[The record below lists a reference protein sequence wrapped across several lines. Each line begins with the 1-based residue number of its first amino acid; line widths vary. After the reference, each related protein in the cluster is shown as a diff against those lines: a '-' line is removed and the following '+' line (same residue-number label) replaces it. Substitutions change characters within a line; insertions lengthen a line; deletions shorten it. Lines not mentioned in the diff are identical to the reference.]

1 MKTSILF
8 VLLSLLHPS
17 SALDLTKVRAA
28 YEIAS
33 KNELLARELY
43 KTVDAHASNST
54 TMLGYKGAVTMMLA
68 KFQFNPLNKLEYFN
82 SGKALLENAIF
93 RDADNIELI
102 FIRFSIQSYAP
113 GFLKYN
119 KELNRDKYFLLTNIK
134 DVSDKDLQTR
144 ITKFLSSSPYLSKS
158 ERNNL
163 LQ

>member
-8 VLLSLLHPS
+8 VILSLLHAS

-43 KTVDAHASNST
+43 TTVDAHASNST

-82 SGKALLENAIF
+82 TGKALLENAIA

-134 DVSDKDLQTR
+134 DVSDKDLKTR

>member
-82 SGKALLENAIF
+82 SGKALLENAIV